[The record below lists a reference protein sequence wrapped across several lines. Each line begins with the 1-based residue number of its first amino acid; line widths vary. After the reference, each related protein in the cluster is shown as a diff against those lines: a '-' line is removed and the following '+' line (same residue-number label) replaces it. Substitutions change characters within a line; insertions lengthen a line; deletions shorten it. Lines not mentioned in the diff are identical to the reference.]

1 MPASANCPD
10 STLISPILTVPCACA
25 DGAPNSSAT
34 AQPSPRTLRSIAHPP
49 GLFCRRPFVAKS
61 VLTKNYAVESI
72 LSGSLRELSAAQ
84 PVLGE
89 RPLGWSANMAVRL
102 PRQRRRSHGGA
113 RRRVVAAHHRGTR
126 EPRTAARMHPPA
138 PSTAALP
145 PPTAPGKCRAE
156 IP

>member
-25 DGAPNSSAT
+25 DGAPNSSAA

-72 LSGSLRELSAAQ
+72 LSGSLPEASAAP
-84 PVLGE
+84 PVLGD
-89 RPLGWSANMAVRL
+89 RPPGEARTIGTGFRVCAAEASGV
-102 PRQRRRSHGGA
+102 A
-113 RRRVVAAHHRGTR
+113 RRRVVAAGDGGT
-126 EPRTAARMHPPA
+126 
-138 PSTAALP
+138 
-145 PPTAPGKCRAE
+145 
-156 IP
+156 

>member
-25 DGAPNSSAT
+25 DGTPNSSAA

-72 LSGSLRELSAAQ
+72 LSGSVREASAAP
-84 PVLGE
+84 PVLGDRPGWSRSPGAGSHVGAAE
-89 RPLGWSANMAVRL
+89 AGAVRPFVAGGRRRDARAPLGGKDSPTGALDSSAAAVNRN
-102 PRQRRRSHGGA
+102 
-113 RRRVVAAHHRGTR
+113 
-126 EPRTAARMHPPA
+126 
-138 PSTAALP
+138 
-145 PPTAPGKCRAE
+145 RAN
-156 IP
+156 

>member
-49 GLFCRRPFVAKS
+49 GLSCRRPFVAKS

-72 LSGSLRELSAAQ
+72 LSGSVRGASAAP
-84 PVLGE
+84 PVLGD
-89 RPLGWSANMAVRL
+89 RPSGDAPTGVPASASAQPKQAELLASRCWLGRESPAGRQGFAHGR
-102 PRQRRRSHGGA
+102 PRQQRCRRQ
-113 RRRVVAAHHRGTR
+113 
-126 EPRTAARMHPPA
+126 PQ
-138 PSTAALP
+138 
-145 PPTAPGKCRAE
+145 PGKCR
-156 IP
+156 

>member
-72 LSGSLRELSAAQ
+72 LSGSVRTASAAP
-84 PVLGE
+84 PVLGDRPSDE
-89 RPLGWSANMAVRL
+89 ARTWVPASASAQPKKAELPGVGFSQREMVGRESPLGGKDL
-102 PRQRRRSHGGA
+102 P
-113 RRRVVAAHHRGTR
+113 
-126 EPRTAARMHPPA
+126 
-138 PSTAALP
+138 
-145 PPTAPGKCRAE
+145 
-156 IP
+156 

>member
-1 MPASANCPD
+1 
-10 STLISPILTVPCACA
+10 V
-25 DGAPNSSAT
+25 
-34 AQPSPRTLRSIAHPP
+34 
-49 GLFCRRPFVAKS
+49 
-61 VLTKNYAVESI
+61 
-72 LSGSLRELSAAQ
+72 RELSAAQ

-156 IP
+156 IPWPYELSTVGWGRSDLTFPPHPAC